1 MKVKLKTLY
10 ATAEGIRQIGEVIEV
25 STKEGKQLVSG
36 GYAIALNEPK
46 VEKVVRKPAET
57 AKRKYKKKSKK

>member
-1 MKVKLKTLY
+1 MQIKLKTLY

-25 STKEGKQLVSG
+25 GPSEGKQLVG
-36 GYAIALNEPK
+36 GGFDIALSEPK
-46 VEKVVRKPAET
+46 VEKAVRRPAET